1 MALKVGINGFGRI
14 GRVFFR
20 AAWGTPAFEVVAV
33 NDLTDAPTLAHLLKH
48 DSIHGTFGPEVVA
61 KGDAIFVDGR
71 QVRVLAQ
78 RDPGSLPWRDL
89 GVDIVVESTGR
100 FVDRAS
106 AGKHIEAGARKVVIT
121 DPAKHHVVSNASC
134 TTNCLATVAKVLV
147 DRFGIRRGYCTT
159 VHAYTNDQSIQD
171 FPHTDLRRARAG
183 ALSMIPTTTGA
194 AKAVGLVLPSL
205 KGKLDGIAI
214 RVPTPNVSV
223 VDLTAELERPASVE
237 SVNEA
242 FREAAAGPLKGLL
255 GYTDEPLVSVDF
267 NGDSHSSVVDGPS
280 TSMVDGAL
288 VKVLAWYD
296 NEWGYSS
303 RVRDLVAFM
312 GRSR

>member
-1 MALKVGINGFGRI
+1 
-14 GRVFFR
+14 
-20 AAWGTPAFEVVAV
+20 
-33 NDLTDAPTLAHLLKH
+33 
-48 DSIHGTFGPEVVA
+48 
-61 KGDAIFVDGR
+61 
-71 QVRVLAQ
+71 
-78 RDPGSLPWRDL
+78 
-89 GVDIVVESTGR
+89 
-100 FVDRAS
+100 
-106 AGKHIEAGARKVVIT
+106 
-121 DPAKHHVVSNASC
+121 
-134 TTNCLATVAKVLV
+134 
-147 DRFGIRRGYCTT
+147 
-159 VHAYTNDQSIQD
+159 
-171 FPHTDLRRARAG
+171 
-183 ALSMIPTTTGA
+183 MIPTTTGA

-267 NGDSHSSVVDGPS
+267 NGDPHSSVVDGPS